1 LKIGTATL
9 ALSGRTT
16 LLNTPQDHRNSQ
28 LNDRG
33 FSARTPLPVFTIRM
47 AKVKLSIV
55 KPELARHLPKV
66 RHFSLSP
73 LVEQLF
79 GRPLGLGEFSRSLLK
94 EEDEMSRKFGP
105 EVSRLFREEFIPNK
119 NLRKY
124 VEEIDGYVLREV

>member
-1 LKIGTATL
+1 MGTATS

-16 LLNTPQDHRNSQ
+16 HLDSSKHYRNNPAES
-28 LNDRG
+28 LK
-33 FSARTPLPVFTIRM
+33 FSTRTSLPVFTIRM
-47 AKVKLSIV
+47 AQVKLSIV
-55 KPELARHLPKV
+55 KPQLSRHLPKV
-66 RHFSLSP
+66 QHLSLSP

-79 GRPLGLGEFSRSLLK
+79 RRPLGLGEFSCSLLR